1 MFDNKTDRFENEKS
15 TDDGDNSIKKKVSF
29 QGHKLENRSNTLDE
43 GVMAFGE
50 WIASKDDP
58 QKTCGQL
65 SLTKFEENERI
76 FMFDST
82 LGKEVCVEIA
92 DGVPECKTCTDSDC
106 MHIGFSICVMQIYRR
121 NGIVN
126 LT

>member
-1 MFDNKTDRFENEKS
+1 MFDNKKDRFESMRAGSNNNEKEV
-15 TDDGDNSIKKKVSF
+15 GI
-29 QGHKLENRSNTLDE
+29 QGHRLLKRSNTLDE

-50 WIASKDDP
+50 WIASRDGP

-65 SLTKFEENERI
+65 SLIKFEENSRI
-76 FMFDST
+76 LMFDNI
-82 LGKEVCVEIA
+82 LGKEVCVEIG
-92 DGVPECKTCTDSDC
+92 DGVPECNTCSDSDC

>member
-1 MFDNKTDRFENEKS
+1 MFDSEINHFGNDKNTNDS
-15 TDDGDNSIKKKVSF
+15 DNSIKKKVRF
-29 QGHKLENRSNTLDE
+29 QGPKFENKSNTLDE

-76 FMFDST
+76 FIFDNT
-82 LGKEVCVEIA
+82 RGKEVCVEIA

>member
-1 MFDNKTDRFENEKS
+1 MLDNKTNRFENDKS
-15 TDDGDNSIKKKVSF
+15 TIDKDDSIKKKDRS
-29 QGHKLENRSNTLDE
+29 QGHKLVNRSNTLDE

-65 SLTKFEENERI
+65 SLTKFEENVRVYMLDNI
-76 FMFDST
+76 

-92 DGVPECKTCTDSDC
+92 EGVPECKTCIDSDC
-106 MHIGFSICVMQIYRR
+106 MHIGFSICIMQIYRR